1 MPWIL
6 FLLALATLAVAFK
19 TTSVA
24 LLMVCLIVAF
34 GLTVAAMMQMFA
46 SRISSRSRDEA
57 LMLDPEELR
66 RLREQAEARKLAAQ
80 QQQSGEPPVT

>member
-46 SRISSRSRDEA
+46 QRISSRSRDEA

-66 RLREQAEARKLAAQ
+66 RLREQAEARKLAANQ
-80 QQQSGEPPVT
+80 AEPPR

>member
-24 LLMVCLIVAF
+24 LLMVCLVIAF

-46 SRISSRSRDEA
+46 RRISSRSRDET

-66 RLREQAEARKLAAQ
+66 RLREQDEARKLAASQ
-80 QQQSGEPPVT
+80 AEPPR